1 MHPVPLAI
9 VLAAMP
15 SLLALL
21 WLSWRAGIFDSNTNE
36 ADPHRGPQQKHA
48 ALAGGYNLDSPA
60 EFPIAPEAASPPHA
74 AVDHVGERPLA
85 PKDEPD
91 DKSSGWP

>member
-1 MHPVPLAI
+1 MHPVLLAI

-36 ADPHRGPQQKHA
+36 GAPHRRPEQKHA
-48 ALAGGYNLDSPA
+48 AIAGGYSLDSAA
-60 EFPIAPEAASPPHA
+60 EFPIAPEAPSTATRVRRSRRRA
-74 AVDHVGERPLA
+74 AARA
-85 PKDEPD
+85 
-91 DKSSGWP
+91 